1 MIRRH
6 WFALGITMLLAT
18 LAFVGCGAETQ
29 VPVKETRLL
38 LDTAIEIT
46 AYGEDA
52 KTGIANAFAEYERVQ
67 KIADRF
73 QPGSDID
80 RVNRS
85 AGGEAVRVDPLLI
98 DMIAA
103 VEAQPQPVR
112 DLVKMTIG
120 PVSDTWQIRDTDNW
134 RLPSETAV
142 DAARAL
148 VDDQAMELDRAAS
161 TIRLTKADMRL
172 DVGAVAKGFA
182 TDRAIAA
189 LKAAGVQHALINA
202 GGNIHAIGGKPDGSP
217 WRVGLQ
223 HPREKNKLSGI
234 FSLLDGESLQTS
246 GDYQRFVI
254 YEGRRYSHIFD
265 PRTGAPSDT
274 GLSSATIVCNSST
287 LGDILSTAVYV
298 AGQTDGQA
306 ILKQYYPES
315 GSVLIAVDG
324 QCISSDNIKERF
336 QRQ

>member
-1 MIRRH
+1 MIRRS
-6 WFALGITMLLAT
+6 WFALGITLLLAS
-18 LAFVGCGAETQ
+18 LAFAGCGAETQ
-29 VPVKETRLL
+29 APIKETRLL

-46 AYGEDA
+46 AYGENA
-52 KTGIANAFAEYERVQ
+52 KTGIANAFTEYERVQ

-73 QPGSDID
+73 QPGSDTD

-85 AGGEAVRVDPLLI
+85 AGGAAVRVDPLLLE
-98 DMIAA
+98 MIAA

-112 DLVKMTIG
+112 NLVKMTIG
-120 PVSDTWQIRDTDNW
+120 PVADLWQIRDADNW
-134 RLPSETAV
+134 QPPSNTAV
-142 DAARAL
+142 NEATRL
-148 VDDQAMELDRAAS
+148 VDDQAMELDKAAS
-161 TIRLTKADMRL
+161 TIRLTKAGMSL

-202 GGNIHAIGGKPDGSP
+202 GGNIHAIGAKPDGLP

-298 AGQTDGQA
+298 AGQAQGQA
-306 ILKQYYPES
+306 MLQQYYPEA
-315 GSVLIAVDG
+315 GSVLIPVDG
-324 QCISSDNIKERF
+324 LAISSDNIKERF